1 MIPQSPNGVC
11 PDDLFSLESSRF
23 LFYLPWKFYES
34 NTGVKVEVSIFIS
47 LPFYCFNEGSG

>member
-11 PDDLFSLESSRF
+11 HDDLFSFESSSF

-34 NTGVKVEVSIFIS
+34 NTGVKVEESIFIFR
-47 LPFYCFNEGSG
+47 LFYCFNEGSG